1 MAFKHLL
8 VPVDFTVASENAL
21 DFALDL
27 ARRIGAKVTVMHAY
41 QIPTYTLVPDG
52 AFLPSAALAASI
64 SDAAQRQLDALVEGK
79 ATPDLPIDAHL
90 RAGSAAEAITEAVE
104 QRGIDLVIM
113 GTHGGNVL
121 ERAFLGS
128 VASKVIRRLSVPV
141 VTVRGS
147 RDDATATATPRAT
160 LQD

>member
-1 MAFKHLL
+1 VVFQHIL
-8 VPVDFTVASENAL
+8 VPVDFTVASDNAL

-64 SDAAQRQLDALVEGK
+64 SEAAQRHLDALVQHRT
-79 ATPDLPIDAHL
+79 TPDLTVDAHL
-90 RAGSAAEAITEAVE
+90 RAGSPAEAIMEAVD
-104 QRGIDLVIM
+104 QRGADLVVM
-113 GTHGGNVL
+113 GTHGGNLL

-128 VASKVIRRLSVPV
+128 VASKVMRLSKVPV
-141 VTVRGS
+141 VTVRGARTES
-147 RDDATATATPRAT
+147 SAAAVVQST
-160 LQD
+160 QD

>member
-1 MAFKHLL
+1 MAFQHLL

-27 ARRIGAKVTVMHAY
+27 ARRIGARVTVMHAY
-41 QIPTYTLVPDG
+41 QIPSYTLVPDG

-64 SDAAQRQLDALVEGK
+64 SDAAQRHLDALVERRT
-79 ATPDLPIDAHL
+79 TPDLAIDAHL
-90 RAGSAAEAITEAVE
+90 RAGAPADAIMEAVE
-104 QRGIDLVIM
+104 QRHADLVVM

-128 VASKVIRRLSVPV
+128 VASKVMRRINVPV

-147 RDDATATATPRAT
+147 RAESGSAATDRAT
-160 LQD
+160 QD